1 MDYIGLLGRA
11 KKNRWSVILDG
22 ERSLNSQEH
31 GCSAT
36 EAARMAGA
44 DVREG
49 KVGSGATCLCL
60 APRTRGHVP
69 SLRTKKYVYINMPVC
84 VVRSAR
90 LIVT

>member
-1 MDYIGLLGRA
+1 
-11 KKNRWSVILDG
+11 
-22 ERSLNSQEH
+22 
-31 GCSAT
+31 
-36 EAARMAGA
+36 MAGA